1 MLAFLV
7 NCIMFSISFGD
18 VDGRVPEESR
28 GGGVYSFLDLVSK
41 MFLLVWHGICIS
53 PGKAAYWTSLI
64 WSRVRINKVCKDDLA
79 LFCIYD
85 FHWILVCILL
95 RERPI
100 DAVLEYLI
108 VGVIGI
114 LYFLICRC
122 LRGGVAVLNYLSVR
136 ILREL
141 NEVQAGCRTWVQGRY
156 RQTPW
161 LPFRLPL
168 FVFLWSSFTL
178 AFDWSIHGKDPYNES
193 PGSAVSIYLGHAEPL
208 VHSYGSTSLGA
219 TLGHGSCPGG
229 VRLLIGL
236 VGVAMLLC
244 RWSWRLFRFWELLG
258 RVCSMCG
265 MEDEQLGGL
274 DIDLSKHGRNIE
286 GPVAT
291 YGSVTGR
298 TLNNAGRGNCFWYAV
313 SQLRFGHAKSWRK
326 IKQQV
331 LLEANQEIQKKHKAG
346 GKWADEDAIQATADF
361 LHQEIWVVNVGGA
374 CNFHHF
380 GQVVRFLPTVQ
391 DQQIK
396 PLVLRLWSNHFEA
409 VQVNSIWLENC
420 EVSWEAYKRSPFEL
434 CAPCSG
440 LDDLHDGCGADLC
453 GGGKGHK
460 KGWSN
465 SQFADIPGVTYDI
478 SRYLSFVLRHGADKE
493 GIEMDSEGYVK
504 VEDILARKPHA
515 SIDSVL
521 LAVNRDEKGRFEVHQ
536 GEDGWLIRATQGH
549 NKELDLSNEMHRQ
562 ITTPDEVDQPTL
574 FHGTYLAAW
583 GSIRRQG
590 LRCGHRQH
598 VHFSTT
604 YFVNHGQ
611 SGMRP
616 GCDLVVAVNVQQ
628 LLDAEMPLY
637 KSTNGVYLV
646 GQDIPPEL
654 LYNVY
659 WARGPHNYRMIWQY
673 GYCVLHEEIVRDEV
687 LAAKCRKLGLEP
699 WGVLQ
704 PLEVD
709 DAGEEEVKEE
719 MEEMEEVLVE
729 NEDHEASNEL
739 DERQGSEEVA
749 DLLDQA
755 SGSDG
760 YRGLGE
766 VWSLSDAPTWQRG
779 IRFKSRSRSP
789 GGRPLHNSLRTPL
802 PRRRPLPR
810 LRRDISGAGL
820 WNTDYTGQW
829 RSIRVYFFL
838 VCFLAYSGASG
849 METTRLICGGGGDE
863 YSYYSTDDDSILQ
876 SNLREEPTKREPAW
890 RKHGR
895 DRRCMKV
902 HFAVTRTFTVAPTYE
917 RPREGTPPPARTSGG
932 DDRPLKRKRRKHKK
946 IYVEDIDPRPPLP
959 RIRRVEVWKKEE
971 PMLGIDGRPAL
982 PRKRSLQ
989 GGMLEQEVP
998 LDLMRLGQYLQ
1009 LTPFN
1014 DEIRDLFPLNRYQTY
1029 AQILAEK
1036 TRVIMTLTQMSEAQ
1050 VLSLKTA
1057 CRKLMGKA
1065 VQQTRA
1071 KQFLDQEDE
1080 RDVKDAVAL
1089 ATMHVSDGDQQT
1101 LVGKFV
1107 SWKIKPL
1114 HFIPES
1120 SPSTIAGLLG
1130 IDEYTVEK
1138 VRSILLDYFS
1148 FPPEADP
1155 ALGWYFDVTGGRTGF
1170 VPIWVNSLGV
1180 GGGGEQDD
1188 ESVTSDSS
1196 AFHMLN
1202 RCRDAQTAFDEAIQL
1217 QSTLRKRNRRL
1228 AKHLQKQQEVIEDQK
1243 ATINRLRHTLMQLM
1257 PTAGTGG
1264 RCVGDPRHTPLGDS
1278 EISPT
1283 VPFLV
1288 DEGSPEGL
1296 GPDRFR
1302 DRSNRLAT
1310 QPYSTASGRL
1320 GISRGARPA
1329 PEVSCE
1335 PIEDLSDVEGG
1346 MNDPICISILLH
1358 LCGMID
1364 ALSLTIPVVL
1374 YDSFG
1379 ELSDLGS
1386 GFPIYRQRQY
1396 DALGTMLEQIT
1407 GGGGAAEAEAIGK
1420 AQQKVMRA
1428 EVEFAPKQI
1437 RALLVLDS
1445 KLREK
1450 ILSNDGQNQIRDM
1463 IRASAKKIGMQPDRS
1478 APAPSE
1484 EQHPPK
1490 GKAEK
1495 GGRGK
1500 GNGKA
1505 MNQDS
1510 AKGKS
1515 KRKEDDVQ
1523 ERQDKG
1529 KGRESQNNAKGK
1541 GKKGKDSLPEPTFEL
1556 IPEDWNCPIR
1566 SIADFNPSAHG
1577 LYLIQDAA
1585 VAQQLASK
1593 IKNDQFNIS
1602 FIMPQPHAIGKKAP
1616 IEMQIRLFKTQGTFH
1631 DTVLLTGHLHT
1642 LSGSVPETGRKFIQ
1656 TSTQVTQFG
1665 SEDRDIQNAIRQK
1678 QFSAIRQWMQHQLAG
1693 IELIDIWNLR
1703 NVDGQWGI
1711 NARIPKGKLD
1721 EVLRKSSP
1729 VLEIDTPRD
1738 CPVTTRPVWLKR
1750 EGLPLTVEQV
1760 LEFAKEVPNHYGIFK
1775 KQDCYALRVS
1785 QADFHKTKE
1794 ALGQVSTPLFRIFG
1808 LPQYFVAEDV
1818 MELLQA
1824 MAWEAEVQPGSR
1836 RFRNGGVQY
1845 LVRSSQN
1852 PPLTSAPFFFGYER
1866 RVVTVEPT
1874 VRSVVPAPRVDPP
1887 KTDPVNYPSFKSQL
1901 QKGKGN
1907 GSSAAKKDGPSHSV
1921 WWNAPLVDEGPK
1933 KRIRIGTPTKS
1944 STQTQGATGTMSR
1957 GQIMEQIA
1965 AMTEQLQALQSLLQS
1980 PEMQRTDGRGYCGVL
1995 PFRG

>member
-7 NCIMFSISFGD
+7 NFLMFSISFGD
-18 VDGRVPEESR
+18 VDGGVLEESR
-28 GGGVYSFLDLVSK
+28 VGGDYSYVCLFSK
-41 MFLLVWHGICIS
+41 MFLVVWNGICIS
-53 PGKAAYWTSLI
+53 PGKAAYWASLI
-64 WSRVRINKVCKDDLA
+64 WSRVRINKDCRDEWM
-79 LFCIYD
+79 LFGICDYC
-85 FHWILVCILL
+85 WVLVCILL

-100 DAVLEYLI
+100 DAVFEYLVI
-108 VGVIGI
+108 GAIGI
-114 LYFLICRC
+114 LYLSLCRF
-122 LRGGVAVLNYLSVR
+122 LRGGAAVLEYLFVT

-141 NEVQAGCRTWVQGRY
+141 DEIQAGCRIWAQGRC
-156 RQTPW
+156 RLTPW
-161 LPFRLPL
+161 IPFRFPILVIFWVL
-168 FVFLWSSFTL
+168 CTHAL
-178 AFDWSIHGKDPYNES
+178 DWFIRGNVPCNDP
-193 PGSAVSIYLGHAEPL
+193 PGYAVSIYMGHEEPL
-208 VHSYGSTSLGA
+208 LPSYGSTSLIVSPGPLVG
-219 TLGHGSCPGG
+219 LGHGSCLGG
-229 VRLLIGL
+229 VRLLIGWM
-236 VGVAMLLC
+236 GVAFFFWGWFQVVL
-244 RWSWRLFRFWELLG
+244 RLWELFG
-258 RVCSMCG
+258 RVCSIRG
-265 MEDEQLGGL
+265 IEDEQPGGL
-274 DIDLSKHGRNIE
+274 DFDLDKCGRDLE
-286 GPVAT
+286 GPLMT
-291 YGSVTGR
+291 HGSVKGR
-298 TLNNAGRGNCFWYAV
+298 TLNNAGRGNCFWYAI
-313 SQLRFGHAKSWRK
+313 SQLRFGHARSWKKTKR
-326 IKQQV
+326 QV
-331 LLEANQEIQKKHKAG
+331 LMEANQETKEKHKAG
-346 GKWADEDAIQATADF
+346 GKWADEGAIQATANF
-361 LHQEIWVVNVGGA
+361 LRQEIWVVNVSGK
-374 CNFHHF
+374 CNFNHF
-380 GQVVRFLPTVQ
+380 GQVVRFLPTAQ
-391 DQQIK
+391 DQEIR
-396 PLVLRLWSNHFEA
+396 PLVLRLWSDHFEA
-409 VQVNSIWLENC
+409 IRVNSFWIGNR
-420 EVSWEAYKRSPFEL
+420 EVSWEAYKRSHL
-434 CAPCSG
+434 DLWAPCVDLGDMDDSG
-440 LDDLHDGCGADLC
+440 GTIPSGDLC

-460 KGWSN
+460 KGRSK
-465 SQFADIPGVTYDI
+465 SQFDDIPGVTYDI
-478 SRYLSFVLRHGADKE
+478 SRYLSFVLRHGAEKE

-521 LAVNRDEKGRFEVHQ
+521 LAVNRDEKGRFEVLQ

-709 DAGEEEVKEE
+709 GAGEEEMKEE

-729 NEDHEASNEL
+729 NEEHEASKEH
-739 DERQGSEEVA
+739 DEQQGSEEVA
-749 DLLDQA
+749 DLRDQA

-820 WNTDYTGQW
+820 WNTEYMGQW
-829 RSIRVYFFL
+829 RSIRVYL
-838 VCFLAYSGASG
+838 LLICFLAYFCASG
-849 METTRLICGGGGDE
+849 METTRLICGGGGDD
-863 YSYYSTDDDSILQ
+863 YSYYSTDDDAILQ
-876 SNLREEPTKREPAW
+876 SNQRDEPTKREPAW

-932 DDRPLKRKRRKHKK
+932 EDRPHKRKRRKHKK
-946 IYVEDIDPRPPLP
+946 IYVEDTDPRPPLP

-998 LDLMRLGQYLQ
+998 VDLMRLGQYLQ

-1036 TRVIMTLTQMSEAQ
+1036 TRVVMTLTQMSEAQ

-1170 VPIWVNSLGV
+1170 APIWANSLV
-1180 GGGGEQDD
+1180 IGGGGEQDD

-1196 AFHMLN
+1196 AFHMLS
-1202 RCRDAQTAFDEAIQL
+1202 RCRDAQTAFDEAIEL

-1243 ATINRLRHTLMQLM
+1243 ATISRLRHTLMHLM
-1257 PTAGTGG
+1257 PNAGTEG
-1264 RCVGDPRHTPLGDS
+1264 RFVEDPRHIPLGDS

-1288 DEGSPEGL
+1288 DEGSLRGP

-1302 DRSNRLAT
+1302 DRPNRLAT
-1310 QPYSTASGRL
+1310 QPYSIASGRL

-1329 PEVSCE
+1329 PAVSCE

-1346 MNDPICISILLH
+1346 MNDPNCMIILLL

-1364 ALSLTIPVVL
+1364 AISFTIPSVL
-1374 YDSFG
+1374 HDSYG
-1379 ELSDLGS
+1379 EFSDLGS
-1386 GFPIYRQRQY
+1386 GISIYQLMQY
-1396 DALGTMLEQIT
+1396 DALGIMSEQIT

-1484 EQHPPK
+1484 EQHAPK

-1505 MNQDS
+1505 MNQDTS
-1510 AKGKS
+1510 KGKS

-1529 KGRESQNNAKGK
+1529 KGRDSQNNAKGK

-1577 LYLIQDAA
+1577 LYLIHDAA

-1593 IKNDQFNIS
+1593 IKNDQLNIS

-1616 IEMQIRLFKTQGTFH
+1616 VEMQIRLFKTQGTFH

-1642 LSGSVPETGRKFIQ
+1642 LSGSAPETGRKFIQ
-1656 TSTQVTQFG
+1656 TSTQVTQRTFALRMRFG

-1693 IELIDIWNLR
+1693 IDLIDIWNLR

-1775 KQDCYALRVS
+1775 KQECYALRVS
-1785 QADFHKTKE
+1785 QADFQKTKE

-1852 PPLTSAPFFFGYER
+1852 PPLTSAPFFFW
-1866 RVVTVEPT
+1866 
-1874 VRSVVPAPRVDPP
+1874 
-1887 KTDPVNYPSFKSQL
+1887 L
-1901 QKGKGN
+1901 
-1907 GSSAAKKDGPSHSV
+1907 
-1921 WWNAPLVDEGPK
+1921 
-1933 KRIRIGTPTKS
+1933 
-1944 STQTQGATGTMSR
+1944 
-1957 GQIMEQIA
+1957 
-1965 AMTEQLQALQSLLQS
+1965 
-1980 PEMQRTDGRGYCGVL
+1980 
-1995 PFRG
+1995 